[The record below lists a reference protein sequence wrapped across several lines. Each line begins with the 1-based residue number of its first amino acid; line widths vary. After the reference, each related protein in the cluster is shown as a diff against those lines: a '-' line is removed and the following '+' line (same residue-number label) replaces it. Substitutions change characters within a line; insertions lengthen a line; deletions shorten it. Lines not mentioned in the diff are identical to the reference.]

1 MPRFEVGPVG
11 MSKTSK
17 LDFLRRVS
25 VASARG
31 TDDPIMAYDTYM
43 QDNVRIA
50 AQALQLR
57 LIRLV
62 PDPEGLGY
70 QVRVTPAGRLLASDQ
85 LHEAAV
91 ALNSDFGPGRLSG
104 EAPLGPMG
112 ARLSPGAPPMSL
124 GSQIVR
130 TYAAEVLRGIATG
143 HLRVEGDALLP
154 DDQDRREAAPV
165 DVRRDDPL
173 PVGPR
178 EPVPPEP
185 VPRQLRPV
193 DEDALHRPP
202 PALHDQVAAPC
213 SNPDAA
219 RHGGSLA
226 RVVRS
231 RTPGPGPTRPPGPP
245 PAARCP
251 AGPRPR
257 TSA

>member
-1 MPRFEVGPVG
+1 MPRFEAGPVG

-104 EAPLGPMG
+104 EAPLGPIG
-112 ARLSPGAPPMSL
+112 ARLSPGA
-124 GSQIVR
+124 
-130 TYAAEVLRGIATG
+130 LR
-143 HLRVEGDALLP
+143 LP
-154 DDQDRREAAPV
+154 
-165 DVRRDDPL
+165 VRRRAR
-173 PVGPR
+173 GR
-178 EPVPPEP
+178 T
-185 VPRQLRPV
+185 
-193 DEDALHRPP
+193 
-202 PALHDQVAAPC
+202 PA
-213 SNPDAA
+213 SRRSRRAA
-219 RHGGSLA
+219 RP
-226 RVVRS
+226 RS
-231 RTPGPGPTRPPGPP
+231 APG
-245 PAARCP
+245 AC
-251 AGPRPR
+251 
-257 TSA
+257 